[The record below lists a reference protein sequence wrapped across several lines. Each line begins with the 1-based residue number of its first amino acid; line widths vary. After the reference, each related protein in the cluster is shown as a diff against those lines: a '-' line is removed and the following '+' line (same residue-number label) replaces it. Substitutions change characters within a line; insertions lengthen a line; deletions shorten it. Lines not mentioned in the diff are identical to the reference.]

1 MNPTEKSVL
10 LLAPEDVSGMSPLAL
25 RKLAAK
31 EIQQMLAE
39 YQKAGRA
46 RSWPGALVFG
56 LVLSHFFGS
65 AKDIGSGCLNILL
78 PFLGLGY
85 LLSGSFIL
93 WVMQLVLCLGI
104 PLLVWPGYGQLG
116 YAIGVSYALGLL
128 FNLLSF
134 FVLKKI
140 SVVLRWLRLVRKV
153 RRGIAGLHAGTKE
166 LVRPFFAKER
176 EYASFCA
183 ELDTREAQYRLL
195 LASLQPTSREVK

>member
-1 MNPTEKSVL
+1 MQSVL
-10 LLAPEDVSGMSPLAL
+10 SLTPEDVVGMSPMEL

-31 EIQQMLAE
+31 EIQHLLAE
-39 YQKAGRA
+39 YRKAGRA
-46 RSWPGALVFG
+46 RSWPGMLVFG
-56 LVLSHFFGS
+56 LVLSHLFGS

-93 WVMQLVLCLGI
+93 WVLQLVLCLGL
-104 PLLVWPGYGQLG
+104 PLLLWPGYEQLG
-116 YAIGVSYALGLL
+116 YAIGGSYAMGLL

-153 RRGIAGLHAGTKE
+153 RCGLAGLHAGTRE

-195 LASLQPTSREVK
+195 LASLQPHSREAK

>member
-1 MNPTEKSVL
+1 MSTAAQSVL
-10 LLAPEDVSGMSPLAL
+10 SLTPEDIADMSPAEL

-46 RSWPGALVFG
+46 RSWPGALAFG

-65 AKDIGSGCLNILL
+65 ARDIGSGCLNILM

-85 LLSGSFIL
+85 LLSSSFIL
-93 WVMQLVLCLGI
+93 WVMQLVLCLGL

-153 RRGIAGLHAGTKE
+153 RRGFAGLHAGTGE
-166 LVRPFFAKER
+166 LVRPFFAKES

-183 ELDTREAQYRLL
+183 ELDMREKHYRLL